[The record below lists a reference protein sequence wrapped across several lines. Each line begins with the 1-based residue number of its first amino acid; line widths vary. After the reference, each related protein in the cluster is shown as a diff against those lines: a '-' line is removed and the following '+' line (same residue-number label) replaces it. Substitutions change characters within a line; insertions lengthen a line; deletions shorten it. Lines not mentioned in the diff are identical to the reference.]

1 MENEAEES
9 KKADGSDSPFDDSLT
24 ESRDSGRW
32 SSNSRSSSNISSPVQ
47 LGWRS
52 RNASH
57 FSENDVPDLKSKP
70 PFYVR
75 SVDDD
80 ESRLAKQ
87 GSKASELE
95 MMKERFSKLLL
106 GEDMSGSGKG
116 VCPALTLSNAITNLY
131 ATVFG
136 QLWRLEPLPSEK
148 KSMWQREMDWL
159 LCVSDYIVEM
169 IPSWRTLPDGS
180 RVEVMASRPRLDLVI
195 NLPALRKLDN
205 MLLGILD
212 GFSASEFW
220 YVDQG
225 IVAPEAGK
233 SHSFR
238 KAIQRQE
245 DKWWMPVPRVPP
257 GGLPEATRKQL
268 NHKLEC
274 AGQILKAA
282 SAINGAA
289 LAEMEVPE
297 SYLETLPKSGKAC
310 LGDIIYRYITSEQ
323 FSSDCLLDCLDLSSE
338 HAALEMTNRV
348 EAAIYVWLRRRLKS
362 SSSHPNRSSWEIVRD
377 LVIDGDKRGLLVER
391 AENLLLSLKQ
401 RFPGLTQTALDAS
414 KIHCNKDVGK
424 SILESYS
431 RVLESLAFKIVSR
444 IEDLLYVDDIHKQSD
459 KLASVNLIS
468 RKKVITGPFL
478 MPISST
484 PYRTAH
490 ATPNLFSPAI
500 SRGSA
505 PKRVVTNYIGGNVKL
520 KDSGLI
526 VEGTGSVSCG
536 TNEGTPSLPGMDIKE
551 LSSVDNET
559 RPQVLD
565 RFYIYSSLR

>member
-9 KKADGSDSPFDDSLT
+9 KKADGSDSPFDDSVT
-24 ESRDSGRW
+24 ESRDSSRW
-32 SSNSRSSSNISSPVQ
+32 SSNSRSSSGISSPVQ
-47 LGWRS
+47 LGWS
-52 RNASH
+52 TRNAWH

-75 SVDDD
+75 SVEDD

-205 MLLGILD
+205 MLLEILD
-212 GFSASEFW
+212 GFSDSEFW

-268 NHKLEC
+268 SHKLEC

-282 SAINGAA
+282 SAINSAA

-431 RVLESLAFKIVSR
+431 RVLESLAFTIVAR
-444 IEDLLYVDDIHKQSD
+444 IEDLLYVDDINKQSD
-459 KLASVNLIS
+459 KLAPVNLIS
-468 RKKVITGPFL
+468 RKKVT
-478 MPISST
+478 
-484 PYRTAH
+484 TAH
-490 ATPNLFSPAI
+490 VTPNFFSPAN

-505 PKRVVTNYIGGNVKL
+505 PKHVVTNYIGGNVKV

-526 VEGTGSVSCG
+526 VEGTSSVSCG
-536 TNEGTPSLPGMDIKE
+536 TNERTPSLSGMDIKE
-551 LSSVDNET
+551 LSSFDNET

-565 RFYIYSSLR
+565 RFYIYSSLK